1 MNASIMIIITS
12 VVVGIVLGYLIR
24 FVMAKMD
31 ANSAE
36 LRKHKIIQDAK
47 EKAESERKHAISSA
61 NSEIQKERHKLEN
74 ENRDR
79 RAEIQKLENRVLQ
92 REANI
97 DKKSQY
103 LEDKERNIE
112 NKMKQIKEK
121 EEKLERIIEE
131 ERKELEKISG
141 FSAEE
146 AKNALIKGIE
156 EDAKKSAAKIVDNI
170 EKNAIETGERKARE
184 IIVQTIQ
191 RISSD
196 VTQETSVTSVSLPSE
211 EMKGRIIGREGRN
224 IRMLETLTGVDIIID
239 DTPEAVVISCF
250 DPVRKHIAKVS
261 LEKLILDGRIHPARI
276 EEVVE
281 KTRKEVEDSIISAG
295 ENAIADLNLTAMH
308 HELVRHMGRLQY
320 RTSYGQNMLLHSK
333 EVANIAAMIAAEIGA
348 DVEMA
353 KRGAFLHD
361 VGKAIEI
368 EGEGS
373 HAMSGADLAKRCGEK
388 EEIVNS
394 IRAHHNDVGTQTVEA
409 VIVKAADAI
418 SAARPGARMESFE
431 NYIKRLDNLEKIAD
445 SIDGVEKSFAIQAG
459 RELRVM
465 AKSDIVDDAQAKQIA
480 RDIAKRIE
488 DELKYPGI
496 IRVTVIRETRAVEVA
511 R

>member
-36 LRKHKIIQDAK
+36 LRKHKIIQEAK
-47 EKAESERKHAISSA
+47 EEAESERKHALSSA

-121 EEKLERIIEE
+121 EEKLERIIEK

-361 VGKAIEI
+361 IGKAIEV

-488 DELKYPGI
+488 DELKYPGV

>member
-36 LRKHKIIQDAK
+36 LRKHKIIQEAK

-295 ENAIADLNLTAMH
+295 ENAIADLNLTAMP

-361 VGKAIEI
+361 IGKAIEV

-488 DELKYPGI
+488 DELKYPGV

>member
-1 MNASIMIIITS
+1 MNTSIIIITS

-36 LRKHKIIQDAK
+36 IRKHKIIQEAK

-97 DKKSQY
+97 DKKTQY

-121 EEKLERIIEE
+121 EEKLDKIINEE
-131 ERKELEKISG
+131 IKELEKISG

-146 AKNALIKGIE
+146 AKSVLIKGIE

-281 KTRKEVEDSIISAG
+281 KTKKEVEDSIISAG

-361 VGKAIEI
+361 IGKAIEV

>member
-36 LRKHKIIQDAK
+36 LRKHKIIQEAK

-79 RAEIQKLENRVLQ
+79 RADIQKLENRVLQ

-361 VGKAIEI
+361 IGKAIEV

>member
-36 LRKHKIIQDAK
+36 LRKHKIIQEAK

-121 EEKLERIIEE
+121 EEKLEKIIEE

-361 VGKAIEI
+361 IGKAIEV

>member
-36 LRKHKIIQDAK
+36 LRKHKIIQEAK

-361 VGKAIEI
+361 IGKAIEV
-368 EGEGS
+368 ESEGS

>member
-36 LRKHKIIQDAK
+36 LRKHKIIQEAK

-361 VGKAIEI
+361 IGKAIEV

-431 NYIKRLDNLEKIAD
+431 NYIKRLDSLEKIAD
-445 SIDGVEKSFAIQAG
+445 SMEGVEKSFAIQAG

-488 DELKYPGI
+488 DELKYPGV

>member
-36 LRKHKIIQDAK
+36 LRKHKIIQEAK

-308 HELVRHMGRLQY
+308 HDLVRHMGRLQY

-361 VGKAIEI
+361 IGKAIEV

-480 RDIAKRIE
+480 RDIAKKIE
-488 DELKYPGI
+488 DKLKYPGV

>member
-1 MNASIMIIITS
+1 MQTLIIAIAS
-12 VVVGIVLGYLIR
+12 VVVGVVLGYIIR
-24 FVMAKMD
+24 FVIARMN

-36 LRKHKIIQDAK
+36 IMKHKIIQEAK
-47 EKAESERKHAISSA
+47 EKAESERKHAVSLA

-74 ENRDR
+74 ETKER
-79 RAEIQKLENRVLQ
+79 RAELQKLENRVLQ

-112 NKMKQIKEK
+112 NKTKQIKEK
-121 EEKLERIIEE
+121 EEKLDRIIEE
-131 ERKELEKISG
+131 EKKQLEKISG
-141 FSAEE
+141 LSVEE
-146 AKNALIKGIE
+146 AKEVLIREIE
-156 EDAKKSAAKIVDNI
+156 DDAKKAAAKIVDNI
-170 EKNAIETGERKARE
+170 EKNAIETGDRKARE

-191 RISSD
+191 RLSSD

-211 EMKGRIIGREGRN
+211 DMKGRIIGREGRN

-276 EEVVE
+276 EEIVT
-281 KTRKEVEDSIISAG
+281 KTKREVEDSIVQAG
-295 ENAIADLNLTAMH
+295 EDAIADLNLTAMH

-333 EVANIAAMIAAEIGA
+333 EVANIAGMIASEIGA

-388 EEIVNS
+388 EEVVNS
-394 IRAHHNDVGTQTVEA
+394 IRAHHNDVETQTVEA

-431 NYIKRLDNLEKIAD
+431 NYIKRLDSLEKIAD
-445 SIDGVEKSFAIQAG
+445 SMEGVEKSFAIQAG

-465 AKSDIVDDAQAKQIA
+465 AKSDIVDDNQAKQIA
-480 RDIAKRIE
+480 RDIAKKIE
-488 DELKYPGI
+488 EELKYPGI

>member
-36 LRKHKIIQDAK
+36 LIKHKIIQEAK

-196 VTQETSVTSVSLPSE
+196 ITQETSVTSVSLPSE

-361 VGKAIEI
+361 IGKAIEV

>member
-1 MNASIMIIITS
+1 MKASIMIIITS

-36 LRKHKIIQDAK
+36 LRKHKIIQEAK

-61 NSEIQKERHKLEN
+61 NAEIQKERHKLEN

-121 EEKLERIIEE
+121 EEKLEKIIEE

-361 VGKAIEI
+361 IGKAIEV

>member
-36 LRKHKIIQDAK
+36 LRKHKIIQGAK

-361 VGKAIEI
+361 IGKAIEV

>member
-12 VVVGIVLGYLIR
+12 VGVGIVLGYLIR

-36 LRKHKIIQDAK
+36 LRKHKIIQEAK

-261 LEKLILDGRIHPARI
+261 LENLILDGRIHPARI

-361 VGKAIEI
+361 IGKAIEV

-388 EEIVNS
+388 EEVVNS

-488 DELKYPGI
+488 DELKYPGV

>member
-36 LRKHKIIQDAK
+36 LRKHKIIQEAK

-250 DPVRKHIAKVS
+250 DPVRKHIAKAS

-361 VGKAIEI
+361 IGKAIEV

-488 DELKYPGI
+488 DELKYPGV

>member
-36 LRKHKIIQDAK
+36 LRKHKIIQEAK
-47 EKAESERKHAISSA
+47 EKAKSERKHAISSA
-61 NSEIQKERHKLEN
+61 NSEIRKERHKLEN

-361 VGKAIEI
+361 IGKAIEV

>member
-1 MNASIMIIITS
+1 MNTSIMIIITS

-36 LRKHKIIQDAK
+36 LRKHKIIQEAK

-361 VGKAIEI
+361 IGKAIEV

-488 DELKYPGI
+488 DELKYPGV

>member
-1 MNASIMIIITS
+1 MQNIIIAIAS
-12 VVVGIVLGYLIR
+12 VVVGVVLGYIIR
-24 FVMAKMD
+24 FVIAKID

-36 LRKHKIIQDAK
+36 IMKHKIIQEAK
-47 EKAESERKHAISSA
+47 EKAESERKNAVSLA
-61 NSEIQKERHKLEN
+61 NSEIQKERNKLEN
-74 ENRDR
+74 ESRER
-79 RAEIQKLENRVLQ
+79 KAEIQKLENRVLQ

-112 NKMKQIKEK
+112 HKTKQLKEK
-121 EEKLERIIEE
+121 EEKLDRIIEE
-131 ERKELEKISG
+131 EKKQLEKISG
-141 FSAEE
+141 LSVEE
-146 AKNALIKGIE
+146 AKEVLIREIE
-156 EDAKKSAAKIVDNI
+156 DDAKKAAAKIVDNI
-170 EKNAIETGERKARE
+170 EKNAIETGDRKARE

-191 RISSD
+191 RLSSD

-276 EEVVE
+276 EEIVT
-281 KTRKEVEDSIISAG
+281 KTKREVEDSILRAG
-295 ENAIADLNLTAMH
+295 EDAIADLNLTAMH

-333 EVANIAAMIAAEIGA
+333 EVANIAGMIASEIGA

-388 EEIVNS
+388 EEVVNS
-394 IRAHHNDVGTQTVEA
+394 IRAHHNDVETQTVEA

-431 NYIKRLDNLEKIAD
+431 NYIKRLDSLEKIAD
-445 SIDGVEKSFAIQAG
+445 SMEGVEKSFAIQAG

-465 AKSDIVDDAQAKQIA
+465 AKSDIVDDNQAKQIA
-480 RDIAKRIE
+480 RDIAKKIE

>member
-1 MNASIMIIITS
+1 MNASIMIIITA

-36 LRKHKIIQDAK
+36 LRKHKIIQEAK

-361 VGKAIEI
+361 IGKAIEV

-394 IRAHHNDVGTQTVEA
+394 IRAHHNDVETQTVEA

-431 NYIKRLDNLEKIAD
+431 NYIKRLDSLEKIAD
-445 SIDGVEKSFAIQAG
+445 SMEGVEKSFAIQAG

>member
-36 LRKHKIIQDAK
+36 LRKHKIIQEAK

-361 VGKAIEI
+361 IGKAIEV

-394 IRAHHNDVGTQTVEA
+394 IRAHHNDVVTQTVEA

>member
-1 MNASIMIIITS
+1 MQTVIIAIAS
-12 VVVGIVLGYLIR
+12 VVVGIVLGYIIR
-24 FVMAKMD
+24 FVIARMSV
-31 ANSAE
+31 NSAE
-36 LRKHKIIQDAK
+36 IMKHKIIQEAK

-74 ENRDR
+74 ETKER
-79 RAEIQKLENRVLQ
+79 RAEIQRLENRALQ

-103 LEDKERNIE
+103 LEDKEKNIE
-112 NKMKQIKEK
+112 NKIKQIKDK
-121 EEKLERIIEE
+121 EEKLDRIIEE
-131 ERKELEKISG
+131 EKRELEKISG

-146 AKNALIKGIE
+146 AKERLVREIE
-156 EDAKKSAAKIVDNI
+156 DDAKKAASKIVDNI

-191 RISSD
+191 RLSSD

-211 EMKGRIIGREGRN
+211 DMKGRIIGREGRN

-276 EEVVE
+276 EEIVS
-281 KTRKEVEDSIISAG
+281 KTRREVEDSIVRAG
-295 ENAIADLNLTAMH
+295 EDAIADLNLTAMH

-333 EVANIAAMIAAEIGA
+333 EVANIAGMIAAEIGA

-388 EEIVNS
+388 EEVVNS
-394 IRAHHNDVGTQTVEA
+394 IRAHHNDVETQTVEA

-431 NYIKRLDNLEKIAD
+431 NYIKRLDTLEKIAD
-445 SIDGVEKSFAIQAG
+445 SMEGVEKSFAIQAG

-465 AKSDIVDDAQAKQIA
+465 AKSDIVDDNQAKQIA
-480 RDIAKRIE
+480 RDIAKKIE
-488 DELKYPGI
+488 EELKYPGI

>member
-36 LRKHKIIQDAK
+36 LRKHKIIQEAK

-211 EMKGRIIGREGRN
+211 EMKGRIIGKEGRN

-361 VGKAIEI
+361 IGKAIEV

-488 DELKYPGI
+488 DELKYPGV

>member
-36 LRKHKIIQDAK
+36 LRKHKIIQEAK

-361 VGKAIEI
+361 IGKAIEV

-388 EEIVNS
+388 EEVVNS

-488 DELKYPGI
+488 DELKYPGV

>member
-1 MNASIMIIITS
+1 MNTSIMIIITS

-36 LRKHKIIQDAK
+36 LRKHKIIQEAK

-361 VGKAIEI
+361 IGKAIEV

-480 RDIAKRIE
+480 RDIAKKIE
-488 DELKYPGI
+488 DELKYPGV

>member
-1 MNASIMIIITS
+1 
-12 VVVGIVLGYLIR
+12 
-24 FVMAKMD
+24 
-31 ANSAE
+31 
-36 LRKHKIIQDAK
+36 
-47 EKAESERKHAISSA
+47 
-61 NSEIQKERHKLEN
+61 
-74 ENRDR
+74 
-79 RAEIQKLENRVLQ
+79 
-92 REANI
+92 
-97 DKKSQY
+97 
-103 LEDKERNIE
+103 
-112 NKMKQIKEK
+112 
-121 EEKLERIIEE
+121 
-131 ERKELEKISG
+131 
-141 FSAEE
+141 
-146 AKNALIKGIE
+146 
-156 EDAKKSAAKIVDNI
+156 
-170 EKNAIETGERKARE
+170 
-184 IIVQTIQ
+184 
-191 RISSD
+191 
-196 VTQETSVTSVSLPSE
+196 
-211 EMKGRIIGREGRN
+211 
-224 IRMLETLTGVDIIID
+224 
-239 DTPEAVVISCF
+239 
-250 DPVRKHIAKVS
+250 
-261 LEKLILDGRIHPARI
+261 
-276 EEVVE
+276 
-281 KTRKEVEDSIISAG
+281 
-295 ENAIADLNLTAMH
+295 MH

-361 VGKAIEI
+361 IGKAIEV

>member
-36 LRKHKIIQDAK
+36 LRKHKIIQEAK

-250 DPVRKHIAKVS
+250 DPVRKHIAKVA

-361 VGKAIEI
+361 IGKAIEV

-431 NYIKRLDNLEKIAD
+431 NYIKRLDTLEKIAD

>member
-36 LRKHKIIQDAK
+36 LRKHKIIQEAK

-170 EKNAIETGERKARE
+170 EKNAIEMGERKARE

-361 VGKAIEI
+361 IGKAIEV

-431 NYIKRLDNLEKIAD
+431 NYIKRLDTLEKIAD
-445 SIDGVEKSFAIQAG
+445 SMEGVEKSFAIQAG

-465 AKSDIVDDAQAKQIA
+465 AKSDIVDDNQAKQIA
-480 RDIAKRIE
+480 RDIAKKIE

>member
-24 FVMAKMD
+24 FVIAKMD

-36 LRKHKIIQDAK
+36 LRKHKIIQEAK

-361 VGKAIEI
+361 IGKAIEV

-409 VIVKAADAI
+409 VIAKAADAI

-488 DELKYPGI
+488 DELKYPGV

>member
-36 LRKHKIIQDAK
+36 LRKHKIIQEAK

-79 RAEIQKLENRVLQ
+79 RADIQKLENRVLQ

-361 VGKAIEI
+361 IGKAIEV

-465 AKSDIVDDAQAKQIA
+465 AKSDMVDDTQAKQIA

-488 DELKYPGI
+488 DELKYPGV

>member
-1 MNASIMIIITS
+1 MNASITIIITS

-36 LRKHKIIQDAK
+36 LRKHKIIQEAK
-47 EKAESERKHAISSA
+47 EQAESERKHAISSA

-361 VGKAIEI
+361 IGKAIEV

-488 DELKYPGI
+488 DELKYPGV

>member
-361 VGKAIEI
+361 IGKAIEV

>member
-1 MNASIMIIITS
+1 MNTSIIIITS

-36 LRKHKIIQDAK
+36 IRKHKIIQEAK
-47 EKAESERKHAISSA
+47 EKAESERKHVISSA

-97 DKKSQY
+97 DKKTQY

-121 EEKLERIIEE
+121 EEKLDKIINEE
-131 ERKELEKISG
+131 IKELEKISG

-146 AKNALIKGIE
+146 AKSVLIKGIE

-281 KTRKEVEDSIISAG
+281 KTKKEVEDSIISAG

-361 VGKAIEI
+361 IGKAIEV

>member
-1 MNASIMIIITS
+1 MNVVIIITS
-12 VVVGIVLGYLIR
+12 VVVAFVFGYITR
-24 FVMAKMD
+24 WVIAKINL
-31 ANSAE
+31 NSAE
-36 LRKHKIIQDAK
+36 IIRQNMLRDAK
-47 EKAESERKHAISSA
+47 EQAENERKNIISEA
-61 NSEIQKERHKLEN
+61 NLELQKERNRLEN
-74 ENRDR
+74 ENKDR
-79 RAEIQKLENRVLQ
+79 RSEIQKLENRVLQ
-92 REANI
+92 REANL
-97 DKKSQY
+97 DKKTQY
-103 LEDKERNIE
+103 LENKEHNIE
-112 NKMKQIKEK
+112 NKLKKIKEQ
-121 EEKLERIIEE
+121 EEKLDALLEE
-131 ERKELEKISG
+131 EKKELEKISG
-141 FSAEE
+141 FTREE
-146 AKNALIKGIE
+146 AKNALMIEIE
-156 EDAKKSAAKIVDNI
+156 EDAKKAASKIVDNI
-170 EKNAIETGERKARE
+170 EKNAIEAGEKKARE

-196 VTQETSVTSVSLPSE
+196 VTQESSVTSVSLPSE

-276 EEVVE
+276 EEIVE
-281 KTRKEVEDSIISAG
+281 KTRREVEDSIMTAG
-295 ENAIADLNLTAMH
+295 ENAIADLNLTTMH
-308 HELVRHMGRLQY
+308 HELIRHMGRLQY

-333 EVANIAAMIAAEIGA
+333 EVANIAGMIAAEIGA
-348 DVEMA
+348 NVEMA
-353 KRGAFLHD
+353 KRSAFLHD
-361 VGKAIEI
+361 VGKAREI

-373 HAMSGADLAKRCGEK
+373 HAMSGADLAKRCGER
-388 EEIVNS
+388 EEVVNA
-394 IRAHHNDVGTQTVEA
+394 IRAHHNDVETQTVEA

-431 NYIKRLDNLEKIAD
+431 NYIKRLDDLEKIAD
-445 SIDGVEKSFAIQAG
+445 SIEGVEKSFAIQAG

-465 AKSDIVDDAQAKQIA
+465 TKSDVVDDVKAKQIA

>member
-31 ANSAE
+31 ANPAE
-36 LRKHKIIQDAK
+36 LRKHKIIQEAK

-361 VGKAIEI
+361 IGKAIEV

-488 DELKYPGI
+488 DELKYPGV

>member
-36 LRKHKIIQDAK
+36 LRKHKIIQKAK

-103 LEDKERNIE
+103 LEDKEQNIE

-361 VGKAIEI
+361 IGKAIEV

>member
-36 LRKHKIIQDAK
+36 LRKHKIIQEAK

-121 EEKLERIIEE
+121 EEKLERIIAE

-361 VGKAIEI
+361 IGKAIEI

-488 DELKYPGI
+488 DELKYPGV

>member
-36 LRKHKIIQDAK
+36 LRKHKIIQEAK

-79 RAEIQKLENRVLQ
+79 RADIQKLENRVLQ

-361 VGKAIEI
+361 IGKAIEV

-488 DELKYPGI
+488 DELKYPGV

>member
-36 LRKHKIIQDAK
+36 LRKHKIIQEAK

-361 VGKAIEI
+361 IGKAVEV

-488 DELKYPGI
+488 DELKYPGV

>member
-36 LRKHKIIQDAK
+36 LRKHKIIQEAK

-79 RAEIQKLENRVLQ
+79 RADIQKLENRVLQ

-361 VGKAIEI
+361 IGKAIEI